1 MSESEAGDD
10 AQEERSS
17 MKTKFV
23 SVKELEKLK
32 KMLEDERKKTGEY
45 LSRLKY
51 LQADFENLQKRA
63 RKEVEQAIEHGNESL
78 IVKLLPV
85 LDDLERAL
93 EAAREAKDK
102 ETILDGLELIL
113 KEVQTCLREA
123 GLSSIESIGKSFD
136 PSSHEAIGYLETAD
150 KPENTIIRELRKGY
164 RLGDKV
170 IRPSMVE
177 VARPPK
183 S

>member
-1 MSESEAGDD
+1 MFGLGIGDD
-10 AQEERSS
+10 AQEGRST
-17 MKTKFV
+17 KTKFV

-45 LSRLKY
+45 LSRLQY
-51 LQADFENLQKRA
+51 LQADFENLQKRSK
-63 RKEVEQAIEHGNESL
+63 KEIEQAVEYGNESL

-85 LDDLERAL
+85 LDDLERGL

-102 ETILDGLELIL
+102 EPILDGLELIL
-113 KEVQTCLREA
+113 KEIQTSLREA
-123 GLSSIESIGKSFD
+123 GLSSIECIGKNFD
-136 PSSHEAIGYLETAD
+136 PSSHEAMGYVETAD
-150 KPENTIIRELRKGY
+150 KPENTVIRELRKGY

-177 VARPPK
+177 VARSPE